1 MGNQVCCTSREK
13 RQNLLKKRDAGELEY
28 EKHMLEERRAVGIL
42 CSISS
47 TTGASVA
54 VAAAVAAPETAG
66 GSIAA
71 AAIFAVGSAI
81 QACVMHY
88 VDETKLADVT
98 SELRRRRVRD

>member
-1 MGNQVCCTSREK
+1 MGNHACCTSREK
-13 RQNLLKKRDAGELEY
+13 RKNLLKKRDSGELEY
-28 EKHMLEERRAVGIL
+28 EKHMLEERRVVGIL
-42 CSISS
+42 SSISS

-54 VAAAVAAPETAG
+54 VAAAVTAPETAG

-88 VDETKLADVT
+88 FDEAKLADVT
-98 SELRRRRVRD
+98 GELQRRQ